1 MSLLF
6 NKITLLQE
14 IRALHA
20 IIECN
25 KDCVVTPNVKS
36 AIQPL
41 IDKFNIDI
49 NLGTTGNSSFIN
61 ISHHE
66 PHVLINGIKKSL
78 LFPRQIC
85 DYLKSEWKDNRK
97 HKISFVGLVTEKR
110 KAILQSMNGV
120 IVKNSSNGRVFPG
133 KSWDEEYYQ
142 YLLDSKYTLCMDG
155 DFIWTYRFFEACL
168 CGSIPIIETH
178 CDLYNGFKYMRLS
191 DANNIPEWDEGIAVN
206 NFNLAVKILTFSDEE
221 QRNIRRM
228 S

>member
-61 ISHHE
+61 IRSIAIKTE
-66 PHVLINGIKKSL
+66 SLTICLNELLSNIILLII
-78 LFPRQIC
+78 
-85 DYLKSEWKDNRK
+85 
-97 HKISFVGLVTEKR
+97 
-110 KAILQSMNGV
+110 
-120 IVKNSSNGRVFPG
+120 
-133 KSWDEEYYQ
+133 
-142 YLLDSKYTLCMDG
+142 
-155 DFIWTYRFFEACL
+155 
-168 CGSIPIIETH
+168 
-178 CDLYNGFKYMRLS
+178 
-191 DANNIPEWDEGIAVN
+191 
-206 NFNLAVKILTFSDEE
+206 
-221 QRNIRRM
+221 
-228 S
+228 